1 LGFENCNFSFHSDAE
16 RESLMSLVAVVYH
29 LVPEAPILV
38 AANRD
43 ERFDR
48 PVATP
53 SIQSGKPRIL
63 ASIDQ
68 ETGGTYLGVNQN
80 GMFIGAIPRRKYSV
94 PYAPRSRSALCRE
107 LLRTGSARQAVD
119 LALEELQSSQY
130 DGVNYVIA
138 DSECGWVVHA
148 GNDIDVVELERG
160 LSIIGDRDVNDPRDE
175 RVNMAKRLLT
185 LQMLDSP
192 VKFLAVA
199 SKVFARSP
207 NDPGRPSMVTRDDL
221 MGTVSS
227 TLISLGKKPR
237 DAIYQYSNGAPD
249 KAKFEDYSPM
259 LRDILSRGLR
269 EARTK
274 ANA

>member
-1 LGFENCNFSFHSDAE
+1 
-16 RESLMSLVAVVYH
+16 MSLVAVVYH
-29 LVPEAPILV
+29 LVPEAPILI

-43 ERFDR
+43 DR
-48 PVATP
+48 YSRSISNP

-68 ETGGTYLGVNQN
+68 ETGGTCLGVNQN
-80 GMFIGAIPRRKYSV
+80 GMFVGCIPRKKFSAPYS
-94 PYAPRSRSALCRE
+94 PRSRGALSRE

-119 LALEELQSSQY
+119 VALEELHSGQY
-130 DGVNYVIA
+130 DGVNFIIA
-138 DSECGWVVHA
+138 DGECGWVIHS
-148 GNDIDVVELERG
+148 GNEIEVVELEQG
-160 LSIIGDRDVNDPRDE
+160 LSVIGNRDVNDPQDE

-207 NDPGRPSMVTRDDL
+207 GQAGRPSMVTRERDF
-221 MGTVSS
+221 GTVSS
-227 TLISLGKKPR
+227 TLVSLGKKPR

-249 KAKFEDYSPM
+249 QSKFEDYSPM

-269 EARTK
+269 EARAK
-274 ANA
+274 ANV